1 MANAMKE
8 IFGGQLRRDGGSRS
22 MKDICARD
30 FKQFCE
36 YYLADSFK
44 SEWSQFHLWLINK
57 CEDIIFNHADEE
69 TRNVV
74 AAPRGHAKSTLI
86 SFAFVIWCCCYS
98 WKRFIVII
106 SATGPVAKQFIVDI
120 RNELEFNEKIKRDFG
135 EMKNDDMWNSN
146 EIYTRT
152 KVFLTS
158 KGAGAQMRGM
168 KFNSTR
174 PDLVILDDLE
184 TAEQVASP
192 AQNAALKQWFNS
204 DVMPMGSVTC
214 SFFYIG
220 TVLSYDALLYNMLNN
235 GEYSSW
241 VRKTFQAVIKF
252 SDSPLWNEWESIM
265 TDLGRGD
272 NAYAD
277 AMAFYREHKEEML
290 AGTEVLWPNQRPD
303 MYEHL
308 MERRLASEEGFASEF
323 QNDPQTENTRTF
335 KTEWLENNYYVDLPE
350 IKEVCIAIDP
360 AVGGKRRND
369 YSAIVAV
376 AKGQDGYFYVLEAD
390 LQKRRPEQIIED
402 AKMIIARYYTYNPKI
417 VCETNQMQL
426 FFSSTLQRELVQ
438 AGIYLD
444 WIDICHAGGDS
455 KAMRIE
461 SLVPHVR
468 QGHIKFK
475 QGQRILL
482 SQLRNYPKG
491 HDDGPDCLEM
501 AMKPMLEAAVAQFS
515 FGGINTGNV
524 TAGRNGKITTPFN
537 YFKR

>member
-1 MANAMKE
+1 MKKIPNLNRKT
-8 IFGGQLRRDGGSRS
+8 IFRISAFL
-22 MKDICARD
+22 
-30 FKQFCE
+30 
-36 YYLADSFK
+36 
-44 SEWSQFHLWLINK
+44 
-57 CEDIIFNHADEE
+57 
-69 TRNVV
+69 VV
-74 AAPRGHAKSTLI
+74 AALVVVFFPRGKSGFKYRYAENKPWGYTTLAAP
-86 SFAFVIWCCCYS
+86 F
-98 WKRFIVII
+98 
-106 SATGPVAKQFIVDI
+106 
-120 RNELEFNEKIKRDFG
+120 DFPLY
-135 EMKNDDMWNSN
+135 K
-146 EIYTRT
+146 
-152 KVFLTS
+152 
-158 KGAGAQMRGM
+158 
-168 KFNSTR
+168 
-174 PDLVILDDLE
+174 
-184 TAEQVASP
+184 
-192 AQNAALKQWFNS
+192 S
-204 DVMPMGSVTC
+204 DVQVEKERAQHME
-214 SFFYIG
+214 SFYPYFRFVPGQQQKIL
-220 TVLSYDALLYNMLNN
+220 VVSY
-235 GEYSSW
+235 
-241 VRKTFQAVIKF
+241 
-252 SDSPLWNEWESIM
+252 
-265 TDLGRGD
+265 
-272 NAYAD
+272 
-277 AMAFYREHKEEML
+277 
-290 AGTEVLWPNQRPD
+290 
-303 MYEHL
+303 
-308 MERRLASEEGFASEF
+308 
-323 QNDPQTENTRTF
+323 NDY
-335 KTEWLENNYYVDLPE
+335 EWLENNYYIDLPE

-360 AVGGKRRND
+360 AVGSKRRND

-501 AMKPMLEAAVAQFS
+501 AMKPMLDAAVAQFS

-524 TAGRNGKITTPFN
+524 TAGRNGKNTTPFN